1 MELLTPRGFNKHRQ
15 PTKHVGYF
23 AQRSR
28 LLFSL
33 TLESGNKLDLDR
45 LFASDL
51 KYLRKIWDLMYIV
64 VQIDRKYI
72 IFCTQFS
79 AQKPGNRILGH

>member
-1 MELLTPRGFNKHRQ
+1 M
-15 PTKHVGYF
+15 
-23 AQRSR
+23 
-28 LLFSL
+28 
-33 TLESGNKLDLDR
+33 ESGNKLDLDR

-79 AQKPGNRILGH
+79 AQKPGYRILGH

>member
-1 MELLTPRGFNKHRQ
+1 M
-15 PTKHVGYF
+15 
-23 AQRSR
+23 
-28 LLFSL
+28 
-33 TLESGNKLDLDR
+33 ESGNKLDLDR

-79 AQKPGNRILGH
+79 AQKRGNRILGH